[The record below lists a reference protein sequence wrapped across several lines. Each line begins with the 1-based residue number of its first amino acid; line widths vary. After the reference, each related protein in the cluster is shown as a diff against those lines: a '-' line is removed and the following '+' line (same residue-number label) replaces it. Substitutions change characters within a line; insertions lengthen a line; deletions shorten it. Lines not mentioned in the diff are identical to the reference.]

1 MAGHFKELGDVS
13 KLLEY
18 LFSKPNK
25 IYCRTDDDKIKLE
38 VFSNPPKHWGI
49 LELRK
54 QNGCYSIVSAYPR
67 DNQYSVPKGELIWE
81 YSSQAVSLQAAN
93 SKPRP
98 ITSGIMPQEA
108 QEELATKS
116 ESNINPLKIKVN
128 PVSEKN
134 LQNPENASGDLSDKS
149 DISDVSDELRFS
161 LEEYSESEQDDIV
174 AVLQPFVGR
183 NMDMEP
189 EKYREYLRSKGI
201 QIPDQDADIFF
212 RMAVMANDKA
222 ARERANRL
230 RDQWIKARTL

>member
-1 MAGHFKELGDVS
+1 MLKVIIDFYGKHDKNKSVINFYSDRKSNTGAHAVSSGIITDLGDNIS
-13 KLLEY
+13 
-18 LFSKPNK
+18 
-25 IYCRTDDDKIKLE
+25 
-38 VFSNPPKHWGI
+38 
-49 LELRK
+49 
-54 QNGCYSIVSAYPR
+54 QNS
-67 DNQYSVPKGELIWE
+67 
-81 YSSQAVSLQAAN
+81 
-93 SKPRP
+93 
-98 ITSGIMPQEA
+98 
-108 QEELATKS
+108 
-116 ESNINPLKIKVN
+116 
-128 PVSEKN
+128 
-134 LQNPENASGDLSDKS
+134 ENASGDLSDKS
-149 DISDVSDELRFS
+149 DLSDVSDELRFS